1 MTREPRPMQ
10 PCACPSIQPSL
21 LSLFSPEDT
30 SAPQAGIPLY
40 DAALKKIFSHRLMI
54 ELLVR
59 RHIPEFADRID
70 FTSLETLNT
79 ELIGKG
85 FVKRYADMLLRADL
99 SDEDGALVLSIEFQ
113 DRPERNM
120 AFRTTMYNLLV
131 AQTLLDDDRKHG
143 RARRKLAIRS
153 LVLHHGGGPWNAPT
167 RLADLFVESAP
178 DTYKVVSRKSAAGSP
193 PVPLDLPEM
202 VLRLGHNWTPE
213 VLSLELPRLWRV
225 IEELGDEHFDQFM
238 AETLKEV
245 LISEGYSSRQLEEAM
260 TMGTVK
266 TAFQR
271 GLEDIDQQGFRR
283 GRREGREEGRAR
295 LLHRQVT
302 RRFGPET
309 AGELARLLTH
319 RTDPDLVARAADAI
333 LDCASAEE
341 FLASVRQG
349 GGLPPGVPE
358 AQP

>member
-1 MTREPRPMQ
+1 M
-10 PCACPSIQPSL
+10 
-21 LSLFSPEDT
+21 
-30 SAPQAGIPLY
+30 Y

-54 ELLVR
+54 ELLIR
-59 RHIPEFADRID
+59 RHVPEFADRID
-70 FTSLETLNT
+70 FRSLETLNT

-85 FVKRYADMLLRADL
+85 FVKRYADLLLRADL
-99 SDEDGALVLSIEFQ
+99 KDEDGALVLSIEFQ

-131 AQTLLDDDRKHG
+131 AQTLIDDDRKHG
-143 RARRKLAIRS
+143 RPRRTLAIRS
-153 LVLHHGGGPWNAPT
+153 LVLHHGHGPWNAPT

-178 DTYKVVSRKSAAGSP
+178 DTYKVVSRKPAGGSP

-202 VLRLGHNWTPE
+202 VLRLGHDWTPE
-213 VLSLELPRLWRV
+213 VLRSELPRLWRV
-225 IEELGDEHFDQFM
+225 IEDLGDEHFDQFM

-245 LISEGYSSRQLEEAM
+245 LISEGYSSQQLEEAM

-283 GRREGREEGRAR
+283 GRKEGHEKGQAR
-295 LLHRQVT
+295 LLRRQVT

-309 AGELARLLTH
+309 AGELSRLLAR
-319 RTDPDLVARAADAI
+319 RTDPGLAARAADAI
-333 LDCASAEE
+333 LDCDSAEE
-341 FLASVRQG
+341 FLARVRQG
-349 GGLPPGVPE
+349 
-358 AQP
+358 